1 MEFINLYTKQ
11 TINTDDYLVTFV
23 DEFTGEVKEN
33 RRVLDKRI
41 SKLWFRSQM
50 PEAVILTDVQEVSR
64 QTPDAM
70 PVPTMLAHARIV
82 TAGNAVL
89 AENWSLRQSASM
101 EGESPFGYY
110 TEAAIN
116 AAVDRCLIDLG
127 FVVAEELEKAPSVNP
142 TPDVL
147 PQQQA
152 IADIEQL
159 IESDEEANAPVAAPS
174 YDRTTPVD
182 EILKVMDA
190 ATART
195 VVFENG
201 RYRGKTVGEV
211 YESTK
216 DANGFSG
223 KLGWFADNY
232 RTNNIL
238 VAACIIVN
246 PNNR

>member
-1 MEFINLYTKQ
+1 M
-11 TINTDDYLVTFV
+11 
-23 DEFTGEVKEN
+23 
-33 RRVLDKRI
+33 
-41 SKLWFRSQM
+41 
-50 PEAVILTDVQEVSR
+50 
-64 QTPDAM
+64 
-70 PVPTMLAHARIV
+70 
-82 TAGNAVL
+82 
-89 AENWSLRQSASM
+89 
-101 EGESPFGYY
+101 
-110 TEAAIN
+110 AAIS

>member
-1 MEFINLYTKQ
+1 M
-11 TINTDDYLVTFV
+11 
-23 DEFTGEVKEN
+23 
-33 RRVLDKRI
+33 
-41 SKLWFRSQM
+41 
-50 PEAVILTDVQEVSR
+50 
-64 QTPDAM
+64 
-70 PVPTMLAHARIV
+70 
-82 TAGNAVL
+82 
-89 AENWSLRQSASM
+89 
-101 EGESPFGYY
+101 
-110 TEAAIN
+110 
-116 AAVDRCLIDLG
+116 
-127 FVVAEELEKAPSVNP
+127 
-142 TPDVL
+142 
-147 PQQQA
+147 
-152 IADIEQL
+152 

-216 DANGFSG
+216 DANGFSS

>member
-41 SKLWFRSQM
+41 RKLWFRSQM

-89 AENWSLRQSASM
+89 AENWSLRQSVSM

-147 PQQQA
+147 PQQ
-152 IADIEQL
+152 
-159 IESDEEANAPVAAPS
+159 
-174 YDRTTPVD
+174 
-182 EILKVMDA
+182 
-190 ATART
+190 
-195 VVFENG
+195 
-201 RYRGKTVGEV
+201 
-211 YESTK
+211 
-216 DANGFSG
+216 
-223 KLGWFADNY
+223 
-232 RTNNIL
+232 
-238 VAACIIVN
+238 
-246 PNNR
+246 